1 MLVEKIM
8 EIIGQHKKNPLTVD
22 ELADVLGFERN
33 DRKILKKTVDR
44 LIKDGSIIQTKKE
57 KLLLPE
63 GDSSK
68 K

>member
-22 ELADVLGFERN
+22 ELADVLGIERN
-33 DRKILKKTVDR
+33 DRKILIKTVER
-44 LIKDGSIIQTKKE
+44 LVKDASLVQTKKD
-57 KLLLPE
+57 KLALPE
-63 GDSSK
+63 GSLGK

>member
-8 EIIGQHKKNPLTVD
+8 EIIGQHKKNPLTVE

-33 DRKILKKTVDR
+33 DRKILIKTVDR
-44 LIKDGSIIQTKKE
+44 LVKDGSLVQTKKD
-57 KLLLPE
+57 KLVLPD
-63 GDSSK
+63 GNLGK

>member
-22 ELADVLGFERN
+22 ELADVLGLERN
-33 DRKILKKTVDR
+33 DRKILKKTVDK
-44 LIKDGSIIQTKKE
+44 LVKDGSIVQTKKE
-57 KLLLPE
+57 KLVLPD
-63 GDSSK
+63 GNLGK

>member
-8 EIIGQHKKNPLTVD
+8 EIIGKHKKNPLTVD

>member
-8 EIIGQHKKNPLTVD
+8 EIIGQHKKNPLTVE

-33 DRKILKKTVDR
+33 DRKILIKTVER
-44 LIKDGSIIQTKKE
+44 LVKDGSLVQTKKD
-57 KLLLPE
+57 KLVLPE
-63 GDSSK
+63 GNVGK